1 MLEQSDNHMQ
11 KKINLYISFTVYT
24 KIKLELGH
32 RSECTS
38 LNYIKLPEE
47 NINLSTPECGK

>member
-1 MLEQSDNHMQ
+1 MQ

-32 RSECTS
+32 RYECTS

-47 NINLSTPECGK
+47 NIKEYLSTPQCSE

>member
-24 KIKLELGH
+24 KIKLELGLI
-32 RSECTS
+32 ECTS
-38 LNYIKLPEE
+38 LNLYI
-47 NINLSTPECGK
+47 

>member
-1 MLEQSDNHMQ
+1 MLEQFDNHMQ
-11 KKINLYISFTVYT
+11 KKINLYISFTVNI

>member
-1 MLEQSDNHMQ
+1 MEQFDNHMQ
-11 KKINLYISFTVYT
+11 KKINLYISFTVNI
-24 KIKLELGH
+24 KIKFELGH